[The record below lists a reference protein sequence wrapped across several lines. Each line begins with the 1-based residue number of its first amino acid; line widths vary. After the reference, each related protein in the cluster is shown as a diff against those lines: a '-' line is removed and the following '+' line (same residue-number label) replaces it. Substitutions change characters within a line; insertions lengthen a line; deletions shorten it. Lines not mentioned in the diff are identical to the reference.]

1 MFLELKAR
9 GVVIRK
15 KMKPER
21 SGMAGTR
28 GVEFGWLISDG
39 ELFKQF

>member
-1 MFLELKAR
+1 MLKQGALFY
-9 GVVIRK
+9 GE

-28 GVEFGWLISDG
+28 GVEFGWLMTANNSNNF
-39 ELFKQF
+39 EA